1 MPEPETT
8 MIAHVADAATRPS
21 FLTHTFTFTVP
32 SWSTIVMELDRNPAW
47 SEADRAIVGEVESD
61 DWTATRV
68 TTAPNA
74 ADVKTTAINFAQ
86 RPPRRDVR
94 GRSPVEPLP

>member
-8 MIAHVADAATRPS
+8 MTAHVADAATRPS

-32 SWSTIVMELDRNPAW
+32 SWSTIVMASDRNPDW
-47 SEADRAIVGEVESD
+47 SEVDRAIVGEVKLD

-68 TTAPNA
+68 TTAPSA
-74 ADVKTTAINFAQ
+74 AEVKTTAANFAQ
-86 RPPRRDVR
+86 WPTRRDVS
-94 GRSPVEPLP
+94 GKPLVEPLP